1 MLVLQGSNF
10 ITSIVIGLLLLLS
23 PVSSIA
29 DVGFCDYSNINE
41 PIGIDLGYQ
50 YIAASYANSSTLFTP
65 LAVVNN
71 AEYTA
76 LVSQLAAEDFE
87 RSDLKSLFGNRDGSA
102 YALLKVITSRLTS
115 KLTAKIPYIN
125 HPYVEF
131 ITGTTSQ
138 VYVSLATQFQR
149 LIDTALRRSQ
159 ERPKPLTLSGISE
172 TFIRVFQDLQASAI
186 ADIGTKLSFAVIGI
200 PDFFNETMIVV
211 DASRKAGIETPSH
224 ALPRSLLTHFENPT
238 IREGA
243 TVLVLHQGV
252 EHCGI
257 RVYFEGGS
265 GSSSSKSSR
274 RRNATKKTL
283 KNPATRDA
291 YLRLDPWR
299 SEIIHRRL
307 TESLIRSNQ
316 ELQTQLEV
324 GADRHVLVACVAQ
337 ARLQLKRQDVSVVY
351 LGTESRSADF
361 YNTIAENSKGEYLED
376 VPLELDKWWLYGSN
390 PGVKLTRE
398 MVLAADEEYVKGLA
412 NTINFFLRATQGLF
426 TSSLLGF
433 YPLASH

>member
-1 MLVLQGSNF
+1 
-10 ITSIVIGLLLLLS
+10 
-23 PVSSIA
+23 
-29 DVGFCDYSNINE
+29 
-41 PIGIDLGYQ
+41 
-50 YIAASYANSSTLFTP
+50 
-65 LAVVNN
+65 VNN
-71 AEYTA
+71 AEYIA

-87 RSDLKSLFGNRDGSA
+87 RSDLKSIFGNRDGSV
-102 YALLKVITSRLTS
+102 YALLKVIISRLTS

-125 HPYVEF
+125 HHHVEF
-131 ITGTTSQ
+131 IAGTTSQ

-186 ADIGTKLSFAVIGI
+186 ADTGTKLSFAIIGI
-200 PDFFNETMIVV
+200 PDFFNETINEIVV
-211 DASRKAGIETPSH
+211 DASCKAGIETPSH

-238 IREGA
+238 ICEGA

-274 RRNATKKTL
+274 RRNAMKKTL
-283 KNPATRDA
+283 KNPAAHDA

-324 GADRHVLVACVAQ
+324 GADRHVLVASVAQ

-361 YNTIAENSKGEYLED
+361 YTTIAENSKGEYLED

-426 TSSLLGF
+426 TSSLF
-433 YPLASH
+433 NFSPLAPN

>member
-1 MLVLQGSNF
+1 MS
-10 ITSIVIGLLLLLS
+10 
-23 PVSSIA
+23 
-29 DVGFCDYSNINE
+29 
-41 PIGIDLGYQ
+41 
-50 YIAASYANSSTLFTP
+50 
-65 LAVVNN
+65 VVNN
-71 AEYTA
+71 AEYIA

-87 RSDLKSLFGNRDGSA
+87 RSDLKSIFGNRDGSA
-102 YALLKVITSRLTS
+102 YALLKVIISRLTS

-138 VYVSLATQFQR
+138 VYVSLATQFKR
-149 LIDTALRRSQ
+149 LIDTTLRRSQ

-172 TFIRVFQDLQASAI
+172 TFIR
-186 ADIGTKLSFAVIGI
+186 I
-200 PDFFNETMIVV
+200 PDFFNETINEIVV
-211 DASRKAGIETPSH
+211 DASRKAGIETPFH

-243 TVLVLHQGV
+243 IVLVLQQGV

-299 SEIIHRRL
+299 SEIIRRRL

-361 YNTIAENSKGEYLED
+361 YTTIAENSEGEYLAD

-398 MVLAADEEYVKGLA
+398 TVLAADEEYVKGLA
-412 NTINFFLRATQGLF
+412 NTINFFLRATQGR
-426 TSSLLGF
+426 
-433 YPLASH
+433 YPH